1 MGRQGDLLEL
11 LEPGPALTP
20 AMRTAVIPML
30 AALLLEAVPSP
41 LPNPQDGTTP
51 STEAGD
57 DQDRD

>member
-1 MGRQGDLLEL
+1 MGSQGDLLEL

-30 AALLLEAVPSP
+30 AALLLEA

-51 STEAGD
+51 STEADD

>member
-1 MGRQGDLLEL
+1 MGRQSDLLEL

-30 AALLLEAVPSP
+30 ATLLIEVAT
-41 LPNPQDGTTP
+41 NPPTNMLDGRTT

-57 DQDRD
+57 EQDRV

>member
-30 AALLLEAVPSP
+30 AALLLEAAT
-41 LPNPQDGTTP
+41 NPTESVLDGTTP
-51 STEAGD
+51 STEADD

>member
-1 MGRQGDLLEL
+1 MGRQHDLLEL

-30 AALLLEAVPSP
+30 ATLLLEAAT
-41 LPNPQDGTTP
+41 NPTTNMLDGTTT

-57 DQDRD
+57 EQNRV

>member
-30 AALLLEAVPSP
+30 AALLLEAAT
-41 LPNPQDGTTP
+41 NPTESELDGTTP
-51 STEAGD
+51 STEAGN

>member
-30 AALLLEAVPSP
+30 AALLLEAAA
-41 LPNPQDGTTP
+41 NPTESVLDGTTP